1 MAQIFGRDVF
11 LALLADEGIDYL
23 FGNPGTTELP
33 LMAAMPMQDKLRYV
47 LGLQESLVVAMAD
60 GYSRASGRLS
70 ACNVHVAPGLGN
82 AMGSVFNAAWVGSPV
97 IITAGQQEQGHG
109 LTEPLLYGPL
119 TAMAEPHVK
128 WAVEVTR
135 LQDLPRIVRRAAKIA
150 LAPPTGPV
158 FLSLPGDILNDAADI
173 DLGRSTRVD
182 ARNRPSRAAMTD
194 LLGRLHSAERL
205 AIVAGHE
212 LSACDCLESAAALA
226 SKLGA
231 PVYQQTVVH
240 GANFPSEHPLY
251 MGGLSRD
258 QGRVRSTLEP
268 YDTIL
273 FLGADVLRM
282 SVHSEIE
289 PLPEHISVLQIA
301 QRSAELGKNYA
312 ADVAIQAHPGETIDA
327 LLNLLSDHTPANT
340 GAIEATNWSAK
351 KAQLTDTIES
361 RASQLPISPDYLML
375 QISKALPAN
384 AVLVDEGLTASR
396 HLPDL
401 VPYRDARSYFGLAS
415 GGIGFAMAGVI
426 GMQLAQPDRPH
437 VAVIGDG
444 SSMYSIQALWTA
456 AHLNL
461 PISWVIANNQSY
473 RILKQRVAA
482 YHGTDTFVAMDFDDP
497 PIDFSSLAES
507 MGVQARRVEK
517 PGELDDALQW
527 SLATAGPTLLDVR
540 IDPKI

>member
-1 MAQIFGRDVF
+1 MAQITGRDAF
-11 LALLADEGIDYL
+11 LALLADEGVDHL

-33 LMAAMPMQDKLRYV
+33 LMAAMPLQNKLRYV

-60 GYSRASGRLS
+60 GYSRATGRLS

-82 AMGSVFNAAWVGSPV
+82 AMGSIFNAAWVGSPV
-97 IITAGQQEQGHG
+97 LITAGQQEQGHG

-150 LAPPTGPV
+150 MAPPTGPV

-182 ARNRPSRAAMTD
+182 ARTRPSVASLTNLAN
-194 LLGRLHSAERL
+194 RLMHAERL

-212 LSACDCLESAAALA
+212 LVSCDCLDSAALLA
-226 SKLGA
+226 TRLGA
-231 PVYQQTVVH
+231 PVFQQTVVH
-240 GANFPSEHPLY
+240 GAHFLSQHPLY

-258 QGRVRSTLEP
+258 QKRVRNTLEP
-268 YDTIL
+268 FDTIL

-282 SVHSEIE
+282 SVYSDID
-289 PLPEHISVLQIA
+289 PLPSHVSILQIA
-301 QRSAELGKNYA
+301 ERNAELGKNYP
-312 ADVAIQAHPGETIDA
+312 ADVAINAHPGETIDA
-327 LLNLLSDHTPANT
+327 LLELLEGHNAGDTSEKESA
-340 GAIEATNWSAK
+340 NWSNKRAS
-351 KAQLTDTIES
+351 LINTIEQ
-361 RASQLPISPDYLML
+361 REAKTPIDADYLML
-375 QISKALPAN
+375 QISKVLPSN

-401 VPYRDARSYFGLAS
+401 VPYRDAHSYFGLAS

-461 PISWVIANNQSY
+461 PISWIIANNRSY

-482 YHGTDTFVAMDFDDP
+482 YHGTDQFVAMDFNDP
-497 PIDFSSLAES
+497 PIDFSALAAS
-507 MGVQARRVEK
+507 MGVQSRCVK
-517 PGELDDALQW
+517 DPGEIAEALQW
-527 SLATAGPTLLDVR
+527 SLQSAGPTLLDVQ
-540 IDPKI
+540 IDPSI

>member
-1 MAQIFGRDVF
+1 MAQIFGRDAF
-11 LALLADEGIDYL
+11 LSLLADEGIDYI

-33 LMAAMPMQDKLRYV
+33 LMAAMPLQDKLRYV

-82 AMGSVFNAAWVGSPV
+82 AMGSIFNAAWVGSPV

-119 TAMAEPHVK
+119 TPMAEPHVK

-135 LQDLPRIVRRAAKIA
+135 LRDLPRIVRRAAKIA
-150 LAPPTGPV
+150 LAPPSGPV
-158 FLSLPGDILNDAADI
+158 FLSLPGDILNDEADI
-173 DLGRSTRVD
+173 ELGSSTRVN
-182 ARNRPSRAAMTD
+182 ARNRPSDASLTD
-194 LLGRLHSAERL
+194 LVQHLQRADRL

-212 LSACDCLESAAALA
+212 LSVCDCLESAARLA
-226 SKLGA
+226 TLLGA

-240 GANFPSEHPLY
+240 GAHFPSEHPLY

-258 QGRVRSTLEP
+258 QKRVRSTLEP
-268 YDTIL
+268 FDTIL

-289 PLPEHISVLQIA
+289 PLPEHITVLQIA
-301 QRSAELGKNYA
+301 QRSAELGKNYPA
-312 ADVAIQAHPGETIDA
+312 NIAIQAHPGETIDA
-327 LLNLLSDHTPANT
+327 LVELLDGQAPMDTHT
-340 GAIEATNWSAK
+340 IESANWSVR
-351 KAQLTDTIES
+351 KAQLSTQLES
-361 RASQLPISPDYLML
+361 RATSHPIDPDYLML
-375 QISKALPAN
+375 QISKALPSD

-456 AHLNL
+456 AHLKL

-507 MGVQARRVEK
+507 MGVQARRVEQ
-517 PGELDDALQW
+517 PGDLDDALQW
-527 SLATAGPTLLDVR
+527 SLASARPTLLDVR
-540 IDPKI
+540 IDSAI